1 MAVTATVQPATSWVT
16 DAIWDVDG
24 GVMVGHH
31 QIRLVS
37 KGSHE
42 IHLEAGRGHYGWSGG
57 CRALRPA
64 ARAATAHTWPGQAS
78 AVFVQTDNAAGNT
91 IVAYTRTAAGG
102 LQQVGSY
109 PTGGN
114 GGATM
119 GSVVDHL
126 SSEGSLA
133 FDRRA
138 GLLYAVNAGSNTISV
153 FQVRGD
159 GLIRSQVILS
169 GGQFPVSIAVHGNQ
183 VFVLNAW
190 GGASVAGYLQ
200 VGGHLIS
207 VPSWTR
213 DLGLGTSSSTVFT
226 GTPGQIGFTPGGS
239 QLVVTTKNA
248 ANTVDVFRDGL
259 FGPSAEPTVTSLPG
273 TIPFGFTFDQYGHL
287 ALTETAIN
295 TVATFAIASGG
306 TLTQLGSVATGQA
319 ATCWITAAPQGTLF
333 ASNAGSGTE
342 SILSTEPGGSI
353 TQLGTTPTDAGTVD
367 AAVSSDGQYLYVQAG
382 GPGNVDAYR
391 IGPGG
396 SLTETGSVTVPGAV
410 GGEGIVAS

>member
-1 MAVTATVQPATSWVT
+1 MKSISKLAVVTMAGAAAAVLS
-16 DAIWDVDG
+16 
-24 GVMVGHH
+24 
-31 QIRLVS
+31 
-37 KGSHE
+37 
-42 IHLEAGRGHYGWSGG
+42 
-57 CRALRPA
+57 ALP
-64 ARAATAHTWPGQAS
+64 ARAATAHTWPRQAS

-190 GGASVAGYLQ
+190 GGASVAGFLQ

>member
-1 MAVTATVQPATSWVT
+1 M
-16 DAIWDVDG
+16 
-24 GVMVGHH
+24 
-31 QIRLVS
+31 
-37 KGSHE
+37 
-42 IHLEAGRGHYGWSGG
+42 
-57 CRALRPA
+57 
-64 ARAATAHTWPGQAS
+64 
-78 AVFVQTDNAAGNT
+78 FVQTDNTAGNT

-126 SSEGSLA
+126 SSQGSLA

-138 GLLYAVNAGSNTISV
+138 GLLYAVNAGSNTITV

-159 GLIRSQVILS
+159 GLIRSQVISS

-190 GGASVAGYLQ
+190 GGASVAGFLQ
-200 VGGHLIS
+200 VGGHLIP

-226 GTPGQIGFTPGGS
+226 GTPGQIGFTPDGS

-248 ANTVDVFRDGL
+248 ANTVDVFRDGP

-287 ALTETAIN
+287 ALTETGVSA
-295 TVATFAIASGG
+295 VATFAIASDG
-306 TLTQLGSVATGQA
+306 TLTQLGSAATGQA
-319 ATCWITAAPQGTLF
+319 ATCWITAAPSGTLVRVQRRQRHRVHPEHR
-333 ASNAGSGTE
+333 AGRQHHATRHD
-342 SILSTEPGGSI
+342 TDRRRHRRCGGV
-353 TQLGTTPTDAGTVD
+353 L
-367 AAVSSDGQYLYVQAG
+367 
-382 GPGNVDAYR
+382 
-391 IGPGG
+391 
-396 SLTETGSVTVPGAV
+396 
-410 GGEGIVAS
+410 

>member
-1 MAVTATVQPATSWVT
+1 MKSISKLAAVTMAAAAAAALSALPASAAAA
-16 DAIWDVDG
+16 DA
-24 GVMVGHH
+24 
-31 QIRLVS
+31 
-37 KGSHE
+37 
-42 IHLEAGRGHYGWSGG
+42 
-57 CRALRPA
+57 
-64 ARAATAHTWPGQAS
+64 WPGQVH

-109 PTGGN
+109 PTGGD

-119 GSVVDHL
+119 SSVVDHL

-133 FDRRA
+133 YDRQA
-138 GLLYAVNAGSNTISV
+138 GLLYAVNAGSNTITV
-153 FQVRGD
+153 FRVRGD
-159 GLIRSQVILS
+159 GLIRSQVISS
-169 GGQFPVSIAVHGNQ
+169 GGQFPVSIAVYGDQ

-190 GGASVAGYLQ
+190 GGGSVAGFLQAGGYL
-200 VGGHLIS
+200 IPM
-207 VPSWTR
+207 PSWTR

-248 ANTVDVFRDGL
+248 TNSVDVFRDGL

-287 ALTETAIN
+287 ALAETGAGAI
-295 TVATFAIASGG
+295 VTFAIASDGA
-306 TLTQLGSVATGQA
+306 LTQLGSAATGQA
-319 ATCWITAAPQGTLF
+319 ATCWITAAPEGTLY
-333 ASNAGSGTE
+333 ASNAGSATE
-342 SILSTEPGGSI
+342 SILSTEPDGAI
-353 TQLGTTPTDAGTVD
+353 TQLGTATTDAGTTD

-382 GPGNVDAYR
+382 GPGDVDAFR

-396 SLTETGSVTVPGAV
+396 SLTQTGSVTVPGAV

>member
-1 MAVTATVQPATSWVT
+1 MKPISKLAAVTV
-16 DAIWDVDG
+16 
-24 GVMVGHH
+24 
-31 QIRLVS
+31 
-37 KGSHE
+37 
-42 IHLEAGRGHYGWSGG
+42 AGAAAA
-57 CRALRPA
+57 ALSA
-64 ARAATAHTWPGQAS
+64 MSASAATAHPWPAQTP
-78 AVFVQTDNAAGNT
+78 AVFVQNDNIAGNA
-91 IVAYTRTAAGG
+91 IIAYIPTASGG

-133 FDRRA
+133 YDRSARQ
-138 GLLYAVNAGSNTISV
+138 LYAVNAGSNTITV
-153 FQVRGD
+153 FRVRGD
-159 GLIRSQVILS
+159 RLIRNQVISS
-169 GGQFPVSIAVHGNQ
+169 GGQFPVSIAVHGSQ

-190 GGASVAGYLQ
+190 GGASVAGFLR
-200 VGGHLIS
+200 VGGYLVP

-226 GTPGQIGFTPGGS
+226 GTPGQIGFTPDGS

-248 ANTVDVFRDGL
+248 ANTVDVFRDGR

-273 TIPFGFTFDQYGHL
+273 TIPFGFTFDAYGHL
-287 ALTETAIN
+287 ALVETGAGA
-295 TVATFAIASGG
+295 VATFAIAPDG
-306 TLTQLGSVATGQA
+306 TLTQLGSAATGQA
-319 ATCWITAAPQGTLF
+319 ATCWITASPEGTLY
-333 ASNAGSGTE
+333 ASNAGSATE
-342 SILSTEPGGSI
+342 STLRTEPDGSI
-353 TQLGTTPTDAGTVD
+353 TQLGTTPTDPGTTD
-367 AAVSSDGQYLYVQAG
+367 AAVSPDGQYLYVQAG